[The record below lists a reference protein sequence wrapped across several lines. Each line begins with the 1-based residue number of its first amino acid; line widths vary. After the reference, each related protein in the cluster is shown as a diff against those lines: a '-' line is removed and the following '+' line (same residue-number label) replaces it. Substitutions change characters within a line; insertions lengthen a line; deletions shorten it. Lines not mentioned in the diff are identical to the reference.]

1 MKEIPL
7 PLIKVNQAAMVLF
20 VLLSLVFR
28 QPLFI
33 YAIFLIQLIALA
45 AGARANLLFLVAK
58 WFLGADR
65 LQRSDTQAAE
75 LARFNQSI
83 AVILLGISSA
93 AYLLG
98 WHIVAI
104 AASVMVAAAATA
116 AVLGYC
122 IGCTIYYQYKKWK
135 LLRSRAS

>member
-20 VLLSLVFR
+20 VFLSLVFR

-45 AGARANLLFLVAK
+45 AGARTNLLFLVAK

-104 AASVMVAAAATA
+104 I
-116 AVLGYC
+116 
-122 IGCTIYYQYKKWK
+122 IGRTV
-135 LLRSRAS
+135 SRWRRNRCFIIINLNGDGRKMNHSL

>member
-58 WFLGADR
+58 WVLGADR